1 MLQSALAAAPLFTGL
16 DQEWQLALFNT
27 MQSVNVK
34 GGEFVIRQG
43 EPGDSFFVVRS
54 GSLQVRVVP
63 EGAEGSDADGGRVV
77 HQYQAGG
84 RFGELALLYDKPRA
98 ASVVA
103 VADSTL
109 WRLER
114 WAFDEITKKS
124 TEVQAR
130 MLL

>member
-1 MLQSALAAAPLFTGL
+1 
-16 DQEWQLALFNT
+16 

-77 HQYQAGG
+77 HQYRAGG

>member
-1 MLQSALAAAPLFTGL
+1 
-16 DQEWQLALFNT
+16 
-27 MQSVNVK
+27 
-34 GGEFVIRQG
+34 
-43 EPGDSFFVVRS
+43 
-54 GSLQVRVVP
+54 
-63 EGAEGSDADGGRVV
+63 
-77 HQYQAGG
+77 
-84 RFGELALLYDKPRA
+84 LLYDKPRA